1 LGPIITI
8 AICTYNREELL
19 KHCLDSLLPQ
29 LNDKVEILVIDN
41 GTQKVK
47 SLADKYPSVKYVS
60 EPNTGLS
67 YARNKAIKEA
77 RGKWLLY
84 IDDDAKSDKNLIET
98 ALMHCQENH
107 KVFGGVYYPWYHYG
121 QPKWYKQD
129 YGSNSKNFAASGVL
143 PNHEFLSGGIMCI
156 HKSVF
161 EVLGEFNTDLGMSG
175 TKTGYG
181 EESELQERMIK
192 NNIPRVYDDA
202 LVITHVVADYKLS
215 VDWHLQAYKK
225 RGQDM
230 AKYQAGSQ
238 LVNCASQIAT
248 GTFVFLKDLICYTPK
263 LLGPNYYLENW
274 KIDVLKKI
282 YKRVG
287 FISESYKST

>member
-1 LGPIITI
+1 
-8 AICTYNREELL
+8 L
-19 KHCLDSLLPQ
+19 KRCLDSLLPQ
-29 LNDKVEILVIDN
+29 LTDQVEILVIDN
-41 GTQKVK
+41 GTHKVK
-47 SLADKYPSVKYVS
+47 TLVDLYSNIRYVS
-60 EPNTGLS
+60 ESNTGLS

-77 RGKWLLY
+77 NGDWILY
-84 IDDDAKSDKNLIET
+84 IDDDAKSDKNLLET
-98 ALMHCQENH
+98 TLLHCQKNQ
-107 KVFGGVYYPWYHYG
+107 KVFGGVYYPWYYYG
-121 QPKWYKQD
+121 QPKWYKQE

-161 EVLGEFNTDLGMSG
+161 EILGEFNTDLGMSG

-192 NNIPRVYDDA
+192 NNIPRVYDDT
-202 LVITHVVADYKLS
+202 LVIAHVVADYKLS
-215 VDWHLQAYKK
+215 VDWHLQANKK

-230 AKYQAGSQ
+230 AKYQEGSR
-238 LVNCASQIAT
+238 LVNCASQIAI
-248 GTFVFLKDLICYTPK
+248 GTLVFLKDLISYTPK
-263 LLGPNYYLENW
+263 LIGPNYYLENW

-282 YKRVG
+282 YKRIG